1 MRITK
6 MEVRKVK
13 KQKSVICFI
22 TLIALV
28 ICIMT
33 ACAVRDLYIQETVL
47 FSVSAVWVALFT
59 VANWKKLWK

>member
-22 TLIALV
+22 TIIALV

-33 ACAVRDLYIQETVL
+33 AGKVRDLHIQETVL
-47 FSVSAVWVALFT
+47 FLVSAVWVVLFT

>member
-1 MRITK
+1 M
-6 MEVRKVK
+6 K

-22 TLIALV
+22 TIIALV

-33 ACAVRDLYIQETVL
+33 ACAVRDLHIQETVL
-47 FSVSAVWVALFT
+47 FLVSAVWVAVFT